1 MVYGEKDGK
10 KKGSKDDNK
19 KIRRTKMVLFKIER
33 RRRDDVEENI

>member
-19 KIRRTKMVLFKIER
+19 KIRRSKMVLFKIER